1 MTGKKKSPFVAFIL
15 GLVGLWPILFLTTFV
30 LLLVL
35 AGERTAEFSLE
46 TRSTQFNQLIFAIA
60 LGATALIQIIAVV
73 LGVIARAKTP
83 KGERGRGFAS
93 AAIIISVIGFLFIAT
108 IFTLFLV
115 ISAQF
120 ARDDGEL
127 SDEERVL
134 RCKENRKHIETALGP
149 DMWGFD
155 HPDMTADMVA
165 GLDLSPEGDLINN
178 DTGIIYIDPEYL
190 DCPADD
196 DPTDADYSAV
206 VNPDGTISV
215 LCIDDV
221 GTAAEHND

>member
-1 MTGKKKSPFVAFIL
+1 MTDKKKSTFVSFIL
-15 GLVGLWPILFLTTFV
+15 GLVGLWPILFLATFV

-46 TRSTQFNQLIFAIA
+46 PRSTQFNRLIFAIA

-83 KGERGRGFAS
+83 KGERGRGFAL

-120 ARDDGEL
+120 TRDDGEL
-127 SDEERVL
+127 SAEEKAL
-134 RCKENRKHIETALGP
+134 KCKDNRKHVEMALGP

-155 HPDMTADMVA
+155 HPDTTPGELTD
-165 GLDLSPEGDLINN
+165 LDLSPGGDLIHN
-178 DTGIIYIDPEYL
+178 DTDIIYIDPEYL
-190 DCPADD
+190 DCPEDE
-196 DPTDADYSAV
+196 DPNDADYSAV
-206 VNPDGTISV
+206 VNADGTISV
-215 LCIDDV
+215 ICIDKAGV
-221 GTAAEHND
+221 AAGHND